1 MGEARHLVGELARR
15 GLGNLNIIH
24 YLCKLYTEAVGFTFY
39 CVQRVVLPWLGFKPA
54 ILRL

>member
-24 YLCKLYTEAVGFTFY
+24 YLCTLYTEAVGFTFY
-39 CVQRVVLPWLGFKPA
+39 CVQRVVMPWLGFKPA